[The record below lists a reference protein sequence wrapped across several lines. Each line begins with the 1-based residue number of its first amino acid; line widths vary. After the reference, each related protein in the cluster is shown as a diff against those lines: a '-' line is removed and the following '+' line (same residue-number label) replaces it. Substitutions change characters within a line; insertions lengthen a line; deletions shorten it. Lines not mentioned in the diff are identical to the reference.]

1 MKKFYQLV
9 GIFLLLIYSL
19 LNVPIAE
26 AKENDVGE
34 TEVEIIET
42 VRYFPRYPSPDNLIG
57 DYVTCTQH
65 WDENCKD
72 STLQISQEDA
82 VRLMKI
88 AQAEAGTEGVYGQ
101 YLVMRVIMNRVY
113 SDVYPETVEEVITQ
127 KLWNI
132 DHYSY
137 QFESYQNGR
146 YEVAEPTA
154 DSHLALALLESNKN
168 PDLEIIAFENV
179 SNGNVL
185 TRWYD
190 MKFTYL
196 NHIFYKQKD

>member
-34 TEVEIIET
+34 TGVEIIET
-42 VRYFPRYPSPDNLIG
+42 VRYFPRYPNVDNLIE
-57 DYVTCTQH
+57 DYVTKTEH

-101 YLVMRVIMNRVY
+101 YLVMRVVMNRVY
-113 SDVYPETVEEVITQ
+113 SDKYPDSVALVIEQ
-127 KLWNI
+127 PM
-132 DHYSY
+132 
-137 QFESYQNGR
+137 QFESYTNGS
-146 YEVAEPTA
+146 YEKAQPTT
-154 DSHLALALLESNKN
+154 DSHLALAELEKNKE
-168 PDLEIIAFENV
+168 PDTEIEAFETT
-179 SNGNVL
+179 SNGKVL
-185 TRWYD
+185 LRWYD
-190 MKFTYL
+190 MKFSYL
-196 NHIFYKQKD
+196 HHNFYKQKD